1 MSLSRRS
8 KKRIATYAV
17 YAVLCGAIIWQLLKY
32 VPPMFG
38 AGTPGDEESL
48 IVNVSGNVLRPGQYR
63 VPSGTTHFEI
73 LKVAGIRPTSDISM
87 LNLTQQITDNQ
98 QLQVGTMPNPV
109 TVKKGI
115 DKIRCEFFLGDVS
128 VIAADGRTKTPEE
141 GMEITQGDR
150 VLTEEKS
157 QAELSVSTF
166 SRIDMDNFSELA
178 FTKIGAV
185 ENARTSTWLFQKA
198 GTCWYKI
205 VYGSKNE
212 LFRITTPLVNVT
224 VAGTGADFTVTIKP
238 DEIDISNMDGLL
250 LVERIGSAE
259 AINLISGQSATI
271 FNDSR
276 PFQVTS
282 IGAEANPA
290 DRFSILTKE
299 KDNVT
304 MLHMPM
310 NFMFCGIPGVYYFGS
325 VQFER
330 GVILMVNLPAE
341 TSVEEFVQGC
351 TTLDQAFLYGG
362 GIFVTTLIEQILD
375 TRIPKFCVLEKG
387 DLIRIAGAIGGLK
400 VNVDDKAAGLMKLP
414 KGPQKLTSH
423 QLALL
428 LMPSLSGTQDFKN
441 RQINVIKAL
450 FDGLS
455 SRNII
460 MTSLLA
466 EQIFTNLQ
474 TNFSTSEVMDEYN
487 KFTAVQ
493 NWTFKQA
500 ALPVKQNVRG
510 ARMVLDP
517 NLEECRKLIQQ
528 Q

>member
-1 MSLSRRS
+1 MNLSR
-8 KKRIATYAV
+8 KNKTLIVTMAV
-17 YAVLCGAIIWQLLKY
+17 YAVMCGGIIWQLSQY
-32 VPPMFG
+32 VPRILG
-38 AGTPGDEESL
+38 AGSPQDETPIL
-48 IVNVSGNVLRPGQYR
+48 VNVSGNVLRPGQYR
-63 VPSGTTHFEI
+63 VPPGTTHFEI
-73 LKVAGIRPTSDISM
+73 LKVAGIRPTSDISTF
-87 LNLTQQITDNQ
+87 NLTQQIADNQ
-98 QLQVGTMPNPV
+98 QLQVGTMPNPI
-109 TVKKGI
+109 TVKKGY

-128 VIAADGRTKTPEE
+128 IIAADGRTKASEE

-150 VLTEEKS
+150 VITEEKS

-178 FTKIGAV
+178 FDKIGTV
-185 ENARTSTWLFQKA
+185 ENGRSTTWLVQKS

-205 VYGSKNE
+205 VYGSKGE
-212 LFRITTPLVNVT
+212 LFRVSTPLVTAT

-250 LVERIGSAE
+250 LIERTGTTE

-290 DRFSILTKE
+290 DRYSLLTKE
-299 KDNVT
+299 KASV
-304 MLHMPM
+304 MMRHMPL
-310 NFMFCGIPGVYYFGS
+310 NFVFCGVPGVYFFGS

-330 GVILMVNLPAE
+330 GVIHMVNLPAE

-362 GIFVTTLIEQILD
+362 GIFVTTLIEQIMD
-375 TRIPKFCVLEKG
+375 TRIPKFCVLEKE
-387 DLIRIAGAIGGLK
+387 DLVRITGALGGLK
-400 VNVDDKAAGLMKLP
+400 VPLDEKASGFLKLS

-423 QLALL
+423 QLAVFLK
-428 LMPSLSGTQDFKN
+428 PGLSGTGDFKQ
-441 RQINVIKAL
+441 RMFSVIKAL
-450 FDGLS
+450 FESLS
-455 SRNII
+455 SKNIV

-474 TNFSTSEVMDEYN
+474 TNFKTSDIMDEYG
-487 KFTAVQ
+487 KFAAVQ
-493 NWTFKQA
+493 SWAFKQYT
-500 ALPVKQNVRG
+500 LPVKSNVRG
-510 ARMVLDP
+510 GGTVLDP
-517 NLEECRKLIQQ
+517 VLEDCRKLIQQ
-528 Q
+528 